1 MSGVIGIE
9 VIEPTE
15 EIEERDGARDRLITG
30 LGALAARLIPI
41 RTRPAATTVPV
52 SAKIATPAAGTIEN
66 GTETVVTVVT
76 VVTVAIAGA
85 AIWTTDLPDVTCLTI
100 EAGAAAAKNDTIVT
114 GVTVAT
120 EENGREALR
129 PHSARNL
136 HLT

>member
-66 GTETVVTVVT
+66 GTENVVT

-85 AIWTTDLPDVTCLTI
+85 AILTTDLPDVTCLTI